1 MMTSNRNYNRYTSGR
16 CAGGRR
22 RFYALALGSVL
33 LAGGELG
40 SLEVSASLAAASPGQ
55 TLLVSTTGSD
65 SGSCVTAAC
74 RTLGYALSQAAAGDT
89 IILEPGLYFESLNHP
104 GTENVVGPSLSPLK
118 IESQSGNAAN
128 TIIDAVGER
137 NGIAVNAND
146 VTIQNLTFDDAG
158 AEGIVVR
165 PPSSEASPAH
175 VAGETI
181 QDDVVDDNDE
191 CVSTHD
197 MASCLISSPAN
208 GYGGGIHLESV
219 TSSTVTG
226 NTVEHNSGG
235 ILLTD
240 ELGPTDEN
248 IVNGNDT
255 SYNAGESGIMLEGDN
270 SEAVVTSGPDT
281 GLPRPAAA
289 GVFDNR
295 VNYNLSDHDG
305 GSGLLVAA
313 TVEGA
318 GAYGNTLRGDAASSD
333 GSAGVMIQSRTTAQ
347 DVNENAVQD
356 DILSDDALRDGPGRS
371 QGDSEGPPESANL
384 NKTAGVQVLATLA
397 PIYGTSVSGNTI
409 SGVFYGIWISAL
421 ASSTAVSG
429 NRISADLGGETVF
442 HEPGPYSGY
451 WMASGDGGAFAFGA
465 AGFHGSA
472 PGSALGAP
480 VVGIAP
486 TPDGGGYWLSA
497 ANGKVVG
504 LGDAIVYGTLKP
516 KELAAP
522 IVGIAAT
529 PDGGG
534 YWLVGSDGGVFAFGD
549 ARFFG
554 SVPGVLRS
562 GQRLGAPIIA
572 VASTPDG
579 GGYWL
584 VGSDGGVFSFG
595 DAGFFGSVPG
605 ALKPGA
611 RLSSPIVGIAA
622 SPGALVAHGTAL
634 SGDGYWLVGSDG
646 GVFSFGKAGFF
657 GSVPGALRPGAH
669 LSAPIVGIAASPGVL
684 DPSTSDLDSD
694 GYWLAGADGGMF
706 AFGQARYVGSV
717 PGALK
722 PGQHL
727 VAPVVSVAGA

>member
-1 MMTSNRNYNRYTSGR
+1 MTTRNTNRRRQNPGS

-22 RFYALALGSVL
+22 RFSALVLGSVL
-33 LAGGELG
+33 LAGGELA
-40 SLEVSASLAAASPGQ
+40 SLEASAPLAAASPGQ
-55 TLLVSTTGSD
+55 TLLVSTTGTD
-65 SGSCVTAAC
+65 SGNCLTTAC
-74 RTLGYALSQAAAGDT
+74 RTLGYALSQAVADDT
-89 IILEPGLYFESLNHP
+89 ILLEAGRYLESQNHP
-104 GTENVVGPSLSPLK
+104 GTENVIGASLSPLK
-118 IESQSGNAAN
+118 IASQSGSASN
-128 TIIDAVGER
+128 TIIDATGEP
-137 NGIAVNAND
+137 NGIVVNADD
-146 VTIQNLTFDDAG
+146 VTIQNLTVVNAG
-158 AEGIVVR
+158 AEGIVVM
-165 PPSSEASPAH
+165 PPASDAAPAN
-175 VAGETI
+175 VTGETI
-181 QDDVVDDNDE
+181 QDDVVEDNDQ
-191 CVSTHD
+191 CVSTPGIT
-197 MASCLISSPAN
+197 SCRVSSPAD

-219 TSSTVTG
+219 ASSTVTG

-235 ILLTD
+235 ILLSD
-240 ELGPTDEN
+240 EVGPSDDN
-248 IVNGNDT
+248 VINGNDV

-270 SEAVVTSGPDT
+270 SQAVVTSGPDT
-281 GLPRPAAA
+281 GQPRPASA

-305 GSGLLVAA
+305 GSGILVTA

-318 GAYGNTLRGDAASSD
+318 GAYDNTLRGDTATND
-333 GSAGVMIQSRTTAQ
+333 GSAGVMIQSRTAAQ

-356 DILSDDALRDGPGRS
+356 NILSEDAVRDGPGGS
-371 QGDSEGPPESANL
+371 QGDSVGPPESGNL
-384 NKTAGVQVLATLA
+384 DKTAGVQVLATLA

-409 SGVFYGIWISAL
+409 SGVFYGVWISAL
-421 ASSTAVSG
+421 ASPTAVSG
-429 NRISADLGGETVF
+429 NRISVGLGGEAVF
-442 HEPGPYSGY
+442 EEPGPYSGY
-451 WMASGDGGAFAFGA
+451 WMGAADGGAFAFGS

-472 PGSALGAP
+472 PGSVLGAP
-480 VVGIAP
+480 TVGIAS
-486 TPDGGGYWLSA
+486 TPDGGGYWLCA

-504 LGDAIVYGTLKP
+504 LGDAIVYGTLKR
-516 KELAAP
+516 KDLAAP
-522 IVGIAAT
+522 IVGIAPT

-554 SVPGVLRS
+554 SVPGVLRA

-611 RLSSPIVGIAA
+611 HLSSPIVGIAA
-622 SPGALVAHGTAL
+622 SPGAFVAHGTAL

-657 GSVPGALRPGAH
+657 GSVPGALKRGAH

-684 DPSTSDLDSD
+684 DASTSDLDSD

-727 VAPVVSVAGA
+727 AAPVVSVAGA